1 MNQTALT
8 PGTAKA
14 FHIETFGCTANV
26 GDTLIMRTILKTA
39 GHKIVEARKADIV
52 IVDTCTVTKRTEL
65 NVLKRIKELKEQGK
79 EVVVAG
85 CMAAAQPELVKSFL
99 GEDVTMITPRDIYN
113 GYSEEQERELD
124 FDGVIAVIPIA
135 MGCVGRC
142 TYCIVKQARGDLRSY
157 AADKL
162 CKAVKSAVDRGAKEI
177 RITAQDCSA
186 YGWDGFSIN
195 YPKLPELLER
205 LTAVEGD
212 FRIRVGMMNPFTV
225 IRILDELLDAFESE
239 KIFNFFHVPVQ
250 SGSDKVLGDMR
261 RNYKAADFDAIVKT
275 IRKQFKYS
283 TISTDFI
290 VGFPS
295 ETEEDFWSSLNLL
308 KTVKPE
314 KVNITRFSSRPGT
327 EASKQKDLVEREK
340 KRRSRIFSDAYHR
353 LAFAKNKELVGKEL
367 SVLVTEMGK
376 KGGVIGRDAS
386 YRTVVI
392 KSDLPLGSTFK
403 VRVKEAKSTY
413 LVGEVQITINKPRD
427 STRLTQE
434 MTVSGG

>member
-1 MNQTALT
+1 MNLLAATI
-8 PGTAKA
+8 PGHANV
-14 FHIETFGCTANV
+14 HIETFGCTANV
-26 GDTLIMRTILKTA
+26 GDTLRMRAILKTA
-39 GHKIVEARKADIV
+39 GHKIVKAREADIV
-52 IVDTCTVTKRTEL
+52 IVNTCTVTKRTEL

-85 CMAAAQPELVKSFL
+85 CMAAAQPELVKSIL
-99 GEDVTMITPRDIYN
+99 GEDVPMVTPLDIRD
-113 GYSEEQERELD
+113 SEELD

-157 AADKL
+157 APDKL
-162 CKAVKSAVDRGAKEI
+162 CKAVKSAVDRDAKEI

-186 YGWDGFSIN
+186 YGWDGLGIN
-195 YPKLPELLER
+195 YPKLPELLEL

-212 FRIRVGMMNPFTV
+212 FRIRVGMMNPSTV

-250 SGSDKVLGDMR
+250 SGSDKVLRDMR
-261 RNYKAADFDAIVKT
+261 RNYKAADFDEIVKT
-275 IRKQFKYS
+275 IRKRFKYS

-295 ETEEDFWSSLNLL
+295 ETEDDFGASLNLL

-314 KVNITRFSSRPGT
+314 KVNITRFSPRPGT

-340 KRRSRIFSDAYHR
+340 KRRSRIFSGAYHR
-353 LAFAKNKELVGKEL
+353 LAFAKNTELVGKKL
-367 SVLVTEMGK
+367 PVLVTEMGK

-392 KSDLPLGSTFK
+392 KKDLPLGVTCV
-403 VRVKEAKSTY
+403 VRVTDAKSTY
-413 LVGEVQITINKPRD
+413 LVGEVQSSD
-427 STRLTQE
+427 A
-434 MTVSGG
+434 